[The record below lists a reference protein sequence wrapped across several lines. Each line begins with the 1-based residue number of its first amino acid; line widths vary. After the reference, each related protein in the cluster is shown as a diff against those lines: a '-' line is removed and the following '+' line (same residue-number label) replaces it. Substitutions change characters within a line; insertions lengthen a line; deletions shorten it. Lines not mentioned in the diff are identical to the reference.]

1 MRMLAAPMAT
11 SLGAW
16 ARDRIARL
24 QATDGFRRA
33 ASAFPLTR
41 PVAKRQARAL
51 FDLCAGFVYSQVLLA
66 VVRLRL
72 PERLMAGPRSAAA
85 LALELEMTEA
95 ATERLLAAAASL
107 RLLALRGE
115 DAGGRTLYG
124 LGSLGAALID
134 NPGVIAM
141 IEHHGLLYDD
151 LRDPVALLR
160 GEAKQTAL
168 ANYWPYAKGAGEGAA
183 TPDEYSA
190 LMAVSQRFVAAEVL
204 GAYPLRRHRHLLDV
218 GGGSGAFLM
227 AAGAAAPDL
236 HLTLFDLPPV
246 AAIAR
251 GRLAVSPVAARC
263 DVVGGDFTTD
273 PLPAGADVVSL
284 VRVLH
289 DHDDDAALI
298 LLRAIRRALPP
309 GGTIL
314 IAEPMAG
321 TRGAEPVGDA
331 YFGFYFLAMGG
342 GRARTPAR
350 IKEML
355 SIAGFSRM
363 RLLRG
368 RMPMVAR
375 VMVAQ

>member
-1 MRMLAAPMAT
+1 MSMLASPMAL
-11 SLGAW
+11 SLSAW
-16 ARDRIARL
+16 ARDRIARF
-24 QATDGFRRA
+24 QATEGFRRA
-33 ASAFPLTR
+33 AGAFPLTR
-41 PVAKRQARAL
+41 PVARRQARAL

-66 VVRLRL
+66 TVQLKL

-85 LALELEMTEA
+85 LALELEMPEP
-95 ATERLLAAAASL
+95 ATERLLIAAASL
-107 RLLALRGE
+107 RLLAVRGQ

-124 LGSLGAALID
+124 LGALGAALID
-134 NPGVIAM
+134 NPGVTAM

-151 LRDPVALLR
+151 LRDPLALLR
-160 GEAKQTAL
+160 GETGQTAL

-183 TPDEYSA
+183 TPDGYSA

-204 GAYPLRRHRHLLDV
+204 AAYPLRRHRHLLDV

-227 AAGAAAPDL
+227 AAGAHAPNL
-236 HLTLFDLPPV
+236 RLTLFDLPAV

-251 GRLAVSPVAARC
+251 ERLALSPVGAQFEA
-263 DVVGGDFTTD
+263 VGGDFTTD
-273 PLPAGADVVSL
+273 SLPAGADVVSL

-289 DHDDDAALI
+289 DHDDDVALV
-298 LLRAIRRALPP
+298 LLRAIRKALPP
-309 GGTIL
+309 GGTLL

-342 GRARTPAR
+342 GRARTPGR
-350 IKEML
+350 IKQML
-355 SIAGFSRM
+355 AEAGFSRT
-363 RLLRG
+363 RLLRS

>member
-1 MRMLAAPMAT
+1 M
-11 SLGAW
+11 
-16 ARDRIARL
+16 
-24 QATDGFRRA
+24 
-33 ASAFPLTR
+33 
-41 PVAKRQARAL
+41 AKRQARAL

-95 ATERLLAAAASL
+95 ATERLLAARRFAAPA
-107 RLLALRGE
+107 RAAGRGCS
-115 DAGGRTLYG
+115 GGRTLYG

-236 HLTLFDLPPV
+236 RLTLFDLPPV

-251 GRLAVSPVAARC
+251 AGSPC
-263 DVVGGDFTTD
+263 
-273 PLPAGADVVSL
+273 
-284 VRVLH
+284 
-289 DHDDDAALI
+289 
-298 LLRAIRRALPP
+298 RRLPP
-309 GGTIL
+309 DAMWSAAISPPTRYRP
-314 IAEPMAG
+314 APM
-321 TRGAEPVGDA
+321 
-331 YFGFYFLAMGG
+331 
-342 GRARTPAR
+342 
-350 IKEML
+350 
-355 SIAGFSRM
+355 S
-363 RLLRG
+363 
-368 RMPMVAR
+368 
-375 VMVAQ
+375 

>member
-1 MRMLAAPMAT
+1 MRMLASPMAT
-11 SLGAW
+11 SVTAW
-16 ARDRIARL
+16 ARDRIARF
-24 QATDGFRRA
+24 QATEGFRRA
-33 ASAFPLTR
+33 AGAFPLTR
-41 PVAKRQARAL
+41 PVARRRARAL

-85 LALELEMTEA
+85 LALELEMTEP
-95 ATERLLAAAASL
+95 ATERLLMAAASL
-107 RLLALRGE
+107 RLLARRGH

-134 NPGVIAM
+134 NPGVTAM

-160 GEAKQTAL
+160 GETTQTAL
-168 ANYWPYAKGAGEGAA
+168 ANYWPYAKRAAEGAA
-183 TPDEYSA
+183 TPDGYSA
-190 LMAVSQRFVAAEVL
+190 LMAVSQRFVAEEVL
-204 GAYPLRRHRHLLDV
+204 SAYPLRRHRHLLDV

-227 AAGAAAPDL
+227 AAGAHAPGL
-236 HLTLFDLPPV
+236 RLTLFDLPPV
-246 AAIAR
+246 AEIAR
-251 GRLAVSPVAARC
+251 ASLGASPIAARC
-263 DVVGGDFTTD
+263 EVVGGDFTAG
-273 PLPAGADVVSL
+273 PLPAGADVVTL

-289 DHDDDAALI
+289 DHDDDVARV
-298 LLRAIRRALPP
+298 LLRAIRQSLPQ
-309 GGTIL
+309 GGTLL

-342 GRARTPAR
+342 GCARTPEQ
-350 IKEML
+350 IKQML
-355 SIAGFSRM
+355 SDAGFSRT

>member
-1 MRMLAAPMAT
+1 MRIAAAPIAL
-11 SLGAW
+11 SLTAW

-33 ASAFPLTR
+33 AGAFPLTR
-41 PVAKRQARAL
+41 PVARRQGRAL

-72 PERLMAGPRSAAA
+72 PERGPG
-85 LALELEMTEA
+85 T
-95 ATERLLAAAASL
+95 
-107 RLLALRGE
+107 
-115 DAGGRTLYG
+115 RTGDDG

-134 NPGVIAM
+134 NPGVTAM

-160 GEAKQTAL
+160 GESTQTAL
-168 ANYWPYAKGAGEGAA
+168 ADFWPYARRANGGEGAA
-183 TPDEYSA
+183 TPEGYSA

-227 AAGAAAPDL
+227 AAGAHAPNL
-236 HLTLFDLPPV
+236 RLTLFDLPAV
-246 AAIAR
+246 ADIAR
-251 GRLAVSPVAARC
+251 TSPVAARC
-263 DVVGGDFTTD
+263 AVVGGDFTID
-273 PLPAGADVVSL
+273 ALPAGADVVSL

-289 DHDDDAALI
+289 DHDDHVAAQ
-298 LLRAIRRALPP
+298 LLRAIRQALPP
-309 GGTIL
+309 GGTLL

-321 TRGAEPVGDA
+321 TRGCEPVGDA

-342 GRARTPAR
+342 GRARTPYK
-350 IKEML
+350 IKQML
-355 SIAGFSRM
+355 SDAGFARS

>member
-1 MRMLAAPMAT
+1 MAN
-11 SLGAW
+11 SLSAW

-41 PVAKRQARAL
+41 PVARRQARAL

-66 VVRLRL
+66 TVRLRL

-85 LALELEMTEA
+85 LALELEMTEP
-95 ATERLLAAAASL
+95 ATERLLVAAASL
-107 RLLALRGE
+107 RLLARRGQ
-115 DAGGRTLYG
+115 DAGGRVLYG
-124 LGSLGAALID
+124 LGALGAALID
-134 NPGVIAM
+134 NPGVTAM

-160 GEAKQTAL
+160 GETTQTAL
-168 ANYWPYAKGAGEGAA
+168 ADYWPYAKGAGEGSAA
-183 TPDEYSA
+183 PDGYSA
-190 LMAVSQRFVAAEVL
+190 LMAVSQRFVAGEVL
-204 GAYPLRRHRHLLDV
+204 GAYPLARHRHLLDV
-218 GGGSGAFLM
+218 GGGTGAFLL
-227 AAGAAAPDL
+227 AAGAAAPNL

-251 GRLAVSPVAARC
+251 DQLVASPVAARC
-263 DVVGGDFTTD
+263 EVVGGDFTSD
-273 PLPAGADVVSL
+273 PLPTGADVVSL

-289 DHDDDAALI
+289 DHDDDVALV
-298 LLRAIRRALPP
+298 LLRAIRQALPP
-309 GGTIL
+309 GGTLL

-342 GRARTPAR
+342 GRARTPER
-350 IKEML
+350 IKQML
-355 SIAGFSRM
+355 SETGFSST

-375 VMVAQ
+375 VMVAK

>member
-11 SLGAW
+11 SLSAW

-24 QATDGFRRA
+24 QATEGFRRA
-33 ASAFPLTR
+33 AGAFPLTR
-41 PVAKRQARAL
+41 PVARRQARAL

-85 LALELEMTEA
+85 LALELEMPEP
-95 ATERLLAAAASL
+95 ATERLLIAAASL
-107 RLLALRGE
+107 RLLARRGQ
-115 DAGGRTLYG
+115 DAAGRTLYG

-134 NPGVIAM
+134 NPGVTAM

-160 GEAKQTAL
+160 GETTQTAL

-183 TPDEYSA
+183 TPDGYSA
-190 LMAVSQRFVAAEVL
+190 LMATSQQFVADEVL
-204 GAYPLRRHRHLLDV
+204 AVYPLRRHRHLLDV
-218 GGGSGAFLM
+218 GGGSGAFIM
-227 AAGAAAPDL
+227 AAGAQAPDL
-236 HLTLFDLPPV
+236 RLTLFDLPSV
-246 AAIAR
+246 ANIAR
-251 GRLAVSPVAARC
+251 EALAASPVAGRC

-273 PLPAGADVVSL
+273 ELPSGADVVSL

-289 DHDDDAALI
+289 DHEDDVALV
-298 LLRAIRRALPP
+298 LLRAIRQALPQ
-309 GGTIL
+309 GGTL
-314 IAEPMAG
+314 VVAEPMAG
-321 TRGAEPVGDA
+321 TRGAEPVGGA

-342 GRARTPAR
+342 GRARTPER
-350 IKEML
+350 IKQML
-355 SIAGFSRM
+355 SDAGFSRT

>member
-1 MRMLAAPMAT
+1 MLATPMAA

-24 QATDGFRRA
+24 QAHEGFRRA
-33 ASAFPLTR
+33 AGAFPLTR
-41 PVAKRQARAL
+41 PVARRQARAL

-66 VVRLRL
+66 TVRLRL

-85 LALELEMTEA
+85 LALELEMSEA
-95 ATERLLAAAASL
+95 AAERLLAAAASL
-107 RLLALRGE
+107 KLVARRGA
-115 DAGGRTLYG
+115 DAAGPALYG
-124 LGSLGAALID
+124 LDSLGAALID
-134 NPGVIAM
+134 NPGVVAM

-160 GEAKQTAL
+160 GEVPQTAL

-183 TPDEYSA
+183 PSEGYSA

-204 GAYPLRRHRHLLDV
+204 AAYPLRRHRHLLDV
-218 GGGSGAFLM
+218 GGGSGAFLI
-227 AAGAAAPDL
+227 AAGTHAPAL
-236 HLTLFDLPPV
+236 NLTLFDLPPV
-246 AAIAR
+246 AEIAR
-251 GRLAVSPVAARC
+251 RTLDASPIAGRVA
-263 DVVGGDFTTD
+263 VVGGDFTAG
-273 PLPAGADVVSL
+273 PLPEGADVVSL

-289 DHDDDAALI
+289 DHDDDVASA

-309 GGTIL
+309 GGTLL

-342 GRARTPAR
+342 GRARTPDR
-350 IKEML
+350 VKEML
-355 SIAGFSRM
+355 RDAGFSRA
-363 RLLRG
+363 RLAPA

-375 VMVAQ
+375 LMVAQ

>member
-1 MRMLAAPMAT
+1 MRIAAAPMT
-11 SLGAW
+11 SSLTAW

-33 ASAFPLTR
+33 AGAFPLTR
-41 PVAKRQARAL
+41 PVARRQARAL

-66 VVRLRL
+66 VVQLRL

-85 LALELEMTEA
+85 LALELEMTEP
-95 ATERLLAAAASL
+95 ATERLLIAAASL
-107 RLLALRGE
+107 RLLARRGQ
-115 DAGGRTLYG
+115 DAGGRALFG

-134 NPGVIAM
+134 NPGVTAM

-160 GEAKQTAL
+160 GETAQTAL

-183 TPDEYSA
+183 TPEGYSA

-218 GGGSGAFLM
+218 GGGNGAFLM
-227 AAGAAAPDL
+227 AAGAHAPQL
-236 HLTLFDLPPV
+236 RLTLFDLPPV
-246 AAIAR
+246 AAIAEAQL
-251 GRLAVSPVAARC
+251 GRSPVAARC
-263 DVVGGDFTTD
+263 DVVGGNFLADS
-273 PLPAGADVVSL
+273 LPVGADVVSL

-289 DHDDDAALI
+289 DHDDDVAAV
-298 LLRAIRRALPP
+298 LLRAIRQALPP
-309 GGTIL
+309 GGTLL

-342 GRARTPAR
+342 GCARTPDR
-350 IKEML
+350 IRQML
-355 SIAGFSRM
+355 SQAGFSRT

>member
-1 MRMLAAPMAT
+1 MSMLAAPMAL
-11 SLGAW
+11 SLSAW

-24 QATDGFRRA
+24 QATEGFRRA
-33 ASAFPLTR
+33 AGAFPLTR
-41 PVAKRQARAL
+41 PVARRQARAL
-51 FDLCAGFVYSQVLLA
+51 FDLCAGFVYSQVLLST
-66 VVRLRL
+66 VRLKL

-85 LALELEMTEA
+85 LALELEMPEPA
-95 ATERLLAAAASL
+95 AERLLMAAASL
-107 RLLALRGE
+107 RLLATRGQ

-124 LGSLGAALID
+124 LGALGAALID
-134 NPGVIAM
+134 NPGVTAM

-160 GEAKQTAL
+160 GETEQTAL

-183 TPDEYSA
+183 TADGYSA

-204 GAYPLRRHRHLLDV
+204 AAYPLRRHRHLLDV

-227 AAGAAAPDL
+227 AAGAHAPDL
-236 HLTLFDLPPV
+236 RLTLFDLPPV

-251 GRLAVSPVAARC
+251 ARLAASPIAARS
-263 DVVGGDFTTD
+263 DSVGGDFTRD
-273 PLPAGADVVSL
+273 SLPVGADVVSL

-289 DHDDDAALI
+289 DHDDDMAMV
-298 LLRAIRRALPP
+298 LLRAIRQALPP
-309 GGTIL
+309 GGTL
-314 IAEPMAG
+314 LVAEPMAG

-342 GRARTPAR
+342 GRARTPER
-350 IKEML
+350 IKQML
-355 SIAGFSRM
+355 SEAGFARA
-363 RLLRG
+363 RLLRS

>member
-1 MRMLAAPMAT
+1 MLAAPMAT
-11 SLGAW
+11 SLSAW

-33 ASAFPLTR
+33 AGAFPLTR
-41 PVAKRQARAL
+41 PVARRQARAL

-66 VVRLRL
+66 TVRLGL

-85 LALELEMTEA
+85 LALELEMMEPA
-95 ATERLLAAAASL
+95 MERLLIAAASL
-107 RLLALRGE
+107 RLLARRGQ
-115 DAGGRTLYG
+115 DAGGRPLYG

-134 NPGVIAM
+134 NPGVTAM

-160 GEAKQTAL
+160 GETTQTAL
-168 ANYWPYAKGAGEGAA
+168 ANYWPYAKGAGEGSAA
-183 TPDEYSA
+183 PDGYSE
-190 LMAVSQRFVAAEVL
+190 LMAVSQRFVADEVL
-204 GAYPLRRHRHLLDV
+204 GVYPLRRHRHLLDV

-227 AAGAAAPDL
+227 AAGAHAPNL
-236 HLTLFDLPPV
+236 RLTLFDLPPV

-251 GRLAVSPVAARC
+251 DRLGASPFAARC
-263 DVVGGDFTTD
+263 DVVGGSFISDA
-273 PLPAGADVVSL
+273 LPTGADVVSL

-289 DHDDDAALI
+289 DHDDDVALV
-298 LLRAIRRALPP
+298 LLRAVRQALPP
-309 GGTIL
+309 GGTL
-314 IAEPMAG
+314 LVAEPMAG

-342 GRARTPAR
+342 GRTRTPER
-350 IKEML
+350 IKQML
-355 SIAGFSRM
+355 SEAGFSRA

>member
-1 MRMLAAPMAT
+1 MRIAAAPIAL
-11 SLGAW
+11 SLTAW

-33 ASAFPLTR
+33 AGAFPLTR
-41 PVAKRQARAL
+41 PVARRQGRAL

-85 LALELEMTEA
+85 LALELEMTEP
-95 ATERLLAAAASL
+95 ATERLLIAAASL
-107 RLLALRGE
+107 RLLARRGQ

-124 LGSLGAALID
+124 LGALGAALID
-134 NPGVIAM
+134 NPGVTAM

-160 GEAKQTAL
+160 GESTQTAL
-168 ANYWPYAKGAGEGAA
+168 ADFWPYARRANGGEGAA
-183 TPDEYSA
+183 TPEAYSA

-227 AAGAAAPDL
+227 AAGAHAPNL
-236 HLTLFDLPPV
+236 RLTLFDLPAV
-246 AAIAR
+246 AEIAR
-251 GRLAVSPVAARC
+251 TSPVAARC
-263 DVVGGDFTTD
+263 EVVGGDFTAD
-273 PLPAGADVVSL
+273 ALPAGADVVSL

-289 DHDDDAALI
+289 DHDDDVAAE
-298 LLRAIRRALPP
+298 LLRAIRQALPP
-309 GGTIL
+309 GGTLL

-342 GRARTPAR
+342 GCARTPQK
-350 IKEML
+350 IKQML
-355 SIAGFSRM
+355 SDAGFSRS
-363 RLLRG
+363 RLLRS

>member
-1 MRMLAAPMAT
+1 MRLLASPMTA
-11 SLGAW
+11 SLTGW

-33 ASAFPLTR
+33 AGAFPLTR
-41 PVAKRQARAL
+41 PFARRQARAL

-85 LALELEMTEA
+85 LALELEMTES
-95 ATERLLAAAASL
+95 ATERLLVAASSL
-107 RLLALRGE
+107 RLLALRGR
-115 DAGGRTLYG
+115 DAGGRRLYG
-124 LGSLGAALID
+124 LGALGAALID
-134 NPGVIAM
+134 NPGVTAM

-160 GEAKQTAL
+160 GETAQTAL

-183 TPDEYSA
+183 TPDGYSA
-190 LMAVSQRFVAAEVL
+190 LMAVSQRFVADEVL

-227 AAGAAAPDL
+227 AAGAHAPHL
-236 HLTLFDLPPV
+236 RLTLFDLPPV

-251 GRLAVSPVAARC
+251 EQLGASPVATRSDA
-263 DVVGGDFTTD
+263 VGGDFAID
-273 PLPAGADVVSL
+273 SLPTGADVVSL

-289 DHDDDAALI
+289 DHEDDVAVV
-298 LLRAIRRALPP
+298 LLRAIRQVLSP
-309 GGTIL
+309 GGTLL

-342 GRARTPAR
+342 GRARTPER
-350 IKEML
+350 IKQML
-355 SIAGFSRM
+355 SEAGFSRT
-363 RLLRG
+363 RLLRS

-375 VMVAQ
+375 VMVAR

>member
-1 MRMLAAPMAT
+1 MRVLASPMAT
-11 SLGAW
+11 SLSAW

-24 QATDGFRRA
+24 QATEGFRRA
-33 ASAFPLTR
+33 AGAFPLTR
-41 PVAKRQARAL
+41 PVARRQARSL

-66 VVRLRL
+66 TVQLRL

-85 LALELEMTEA
+85 LALELEMTEP
-95 ATERLLAAAASL
+95 ATERLLTAAASL
-107 RLLALRGE
+107 RLLALRGQ
-115 DAGGRTLYG
+115 DAGGRALYG
-124 LGSLGAALID
+124 LGTLGAALID
-134 NPGVIAM
+134 NPGVTAM

-160 GEAKQTAL
+160 GKTDQTAL

-183 TPDEYSA
+183 TPDGYSE
-190 LMAVSQRFVAAEVL
+190 LMAVSQRFVADEVL
-204 GAYPLRRHRHLLDV
+204 ASYPLRRHRHLLDV

-227 AAGAAAPDL
+227 AAGAHAPNL
-236 HLTLFDLPPV
+236 RLTLFDLPSV

-251 GRLAVSPVAARC
+251 DRLGKSPVAARC

-273 PLPAGADVVSL
+273 TLPTGADVVSL

-289 DHDDDAALI
+289 DHDDDVALV
-298 LLRAIRRALPP
+298 LLRAIRRSLPP
-309 GGTIL
+309 GGTLL

-342 GRARTPAR
+342 GRARTPDR
-350 IKEML
+350 IKQML
-355 SIAGFSRM
+355 SEAGFSRL
-363 RLLRG
+363 RLLRS

-375 VMVAQ
+375 VMVAK

>member
-1 MRMLAAPMAT
+1 MRIAAAPIAL
-11 SLGAW
+11 SLTAW

-33 ASAFPLTR
+33 AGAFPLTR
-41 PVAKRQARAL
+41 PVARRQGRAL

-85 LALELEMTEA
+85 LALELEMTEP
-95 ATERLLAAAASL
+95 ATERLLIAAASL
-107 RLLALRGE
+107 RLLARRGQ

-124 LGSLGAALID
+124 LGALGAALID
-134 NPGVIAM
+134 NPGVTAM

-160 GEAKQTAL
+160 GESTQTAL
-168 ANYWPYAKGAGEGAA
+168 ADFWPYARRANGGEGAA
-183 TPDEYSA
+183 TPEGYSA

-227 AAGAAAPDL
+227 AAGAHAPNL
-236 HLTLFDLPPV
+236 RLTLFDLPAV
-246 AAIAR
+246 AEIAR
-251 GRLAVSPVAARC
+251 TSPVAARC
-263 DVVGGDFTTD
+263 EVVGGDFTAD
-273 PLPAGADVVSL
+273 ALPAGADVVSL

-289 DHDDDAALI
+289 DHDDDVAAE
-298 LLRAIRRALPP
+298 LLRAIRQALPP
-309 GGTIL
+309 GGTLL

-342 GRARTPAR
+342 GCARTPQK
-350 IKEML
+350 IKQML
-355 SIAGFSRM
+355 SDAGFSRS
-363 RLLRG
+363 RLLRS

>member
-1 MRMLAAPMAT
+1 MRVLAPLVTT
-11 SLGAW
+11 SLTAW

-24 QATDGFRRA
+24 QATEGFRRA
-33 ASAFPLTR
+33 AGGFPLTR

-66 VVRLRL
+66 TVRLRL
-72 PERLMAGPRSAAA
+72 PERLMAGPRSAAG
-85 LALELEMTEA
+85 LALELEMSEP
-95 ATERLLAAAASL
+95 ATERLLIAAASL
-107 RLLALRGE
+107 RLLARRGE
-115 DAGGRTLYG
+115 DAGGRPLYG
-124 LGSLGAALID
+124 LGALGAALID
-134 NPGVIAM
+134 NPGVTAM

-160 GEAKQTAL
+160 GETGQTAL

-183 TPDEYSA
+183 SADGYSA
-190 LMAVSQRFVAAEVL
+190 LMAVSQRFVADEVI
-204 GAYPLRRHRHLLDV
+204 GAYDLRRHRHLLDV
-218 GGGSGAFLM
+218 GGGSGAFLI
-227 AAGAAAPDL
+227 AAGAQAPQL
-236 HLTLFDLPPV
+236 RLTLFDLPAV

-251 GRLAVSPVAARC
+251 DRLGASPLAARC
-263 DVVGGDFTTD
+263 AVIGGDFSSD
-273 PLPAGADVVSL
+273 ALPTGADVVSL

-289 DHDDDAALI
+289 DHDDDVALI

-309 GGTIL
+309 GGTLL

-355 SIAGFSRM
+355 SEAGFSRT

>member
-11 SLGAW
+11 SLTAW
-16 ARDRIARL
+16 ARDRIARW
-24 QATDGFRRA
+24 QAGEGFRRA
-33 ASAFPLTR
+33 AGAFPLTR
-41 PVAKRQARAL
+41 PVAKRRARAL

-66 VVRLRL
+66 TVRLRL

-85 LALELEMTEA
+85 LALELEMTEP
-95 ATERLLAAAASL
+95 ATERLLVAAASL
-107 RLLALRGE
+107 RLLARRGQ
-115 DAGGRTLYG
+115 DAGGRALYG

-134 NPGVIAM
+134 NPGVTAM

-160 GEAKQTAL
+160 GETGQTAL
-168 ANYWPYAKGAGEGAA
+168 ADYWPYAKGAGAGAA
-183 TPDEYSA
+183 TPDGYSA
-190 LMAVSQRFVAAEVL
+190 LMAVSQRFVADEVL
-204 GAYPLRRHRHLLDV
+204 AAYDLRRHRHLLDV
-218 GGGSGAFLM
+218 GGGSGAFLT
-227 AAGAAAPDL
+227 AAGAAAPGL
-236 HLTLFDLPPV
+236 RLTLFDLPAV

-251 GRLAVSPVAARC
+251 AGLAASPMAARC
-263 DVVGGDFTTD
+263 AVVGGDFRSD
-273 PLPAGADVVSL
+273 PLPGGADVVSL

-289 DHDDDAALI
+289 DHDDELAVAL
-298 LLRAIRRALPP
+298 LGAVRQALPP
-309 GGTIL
+309 GGTLL

-342 GRARTPAR
+342 GRVRTPQR
-350 IKEML
+350 IKQLL
-355 SIAGFSRM
+355 SEAGFSRM

>member
-1 MRMLAAPMAT
+1 MRVLASPMAT
-11 SLGAW
+11 SLSAW

-24 QATDGFRRA
+24 QATEGFRRA
-33 ASAFPLTR
+33 AGAFPLTR
-41 PVAKRQARAL
+41 PVARRQARSL

-66 VVRLRL
+66 TVQLRL

-85 LALELEMTEA
+85 LALELEMTEP
-95 ATERLLAAAASL
+95 ATERLLTAAASL
-107 RLLALRGE
+107 RLLALRGQ
-115 DAGGRTLYG
+115 DAGGRALYG
-124 LGSLGAALID
+124 LGTLGAALID
-134 NPGVIAM
+134 NPGVTAM

-160 GEAKQTAL
+160 GETTQTAL

-183 TPDEYSA
+183 APDDYSA

-227 AAGAAAPDL
+227 AAGDHAPNL
-236 HLTLFDLPPV
+236 RLTLFDLPAV

-251 GRLAVSPVAARC
+251 ERLAASPVAAQC
-263 DVVGGDFTTD
+263 EAIGGDFTTD
-273 PLPAGADVVSL
+273 ALPSGADAVSL

-289 DHDDDAALI
+289 DHDDDVALV
-298 LLRAIRRALPP
+298 LLRAIRKALPP
-309 GGTIL
+309 GGTLL

-355 SIAGFSRM
+355 SEAGFSRS

>member
-1 MRMLAAPMAT
+1 MAT
-11 SLGAW
+11 TLTAW
-16 ARDRIARL
+16 ARDRIARF
-24 QATDGFRRA
+24 QATEGFRRA
-33 ASAFPLTR
+33 AGAFPLTR
-41 PVAKRQARAL
+41 PVARRQARAL

-66 VVRLRL
+66 TVQLKL
-72 PERLMAGPRSAAA
+72 PERLLTGPRSAAS
-85 LALELEMTEA
+85 LALELEMSEP
-95 ATERLLAAAASL
+95 ATERLLVAAASL
-107 RLLALRGE
+107 RLLARRGH
-115 DAGGRTLYG
+115 DAGGRALYG

-134 NPGVIAM
+134 NPGVTAM

-160 GEAKQTAL
+160 GETTQTAL

-183 TPDEYSA
+183 SPEGYSA

-227 AAGAAAPDL
+227 AAAAHAPNL
-236 HLTLFDLPPV
+236 RLTLFDLPAV

-251 GRLAVSPVAARC
+251 GSAVAARC
-263 DVVGGDFTTD
+263 AVVGGDFTTD
-273 PLPAGADVVSL
+273 SLPRDADVVSL

-289 DHDDDAALI
+289 DHDDDVALM
-298 LLRAIRRALPP
+298 LLRAIREALPP
-309 GGTIL
+309 GGTLL
-314 IAEPMAG
+314 IAEPTAG

-342 GRARTPAR
+342 GRARTPWR
-350 IKEML
+350 IEQML
-355 SIAGFSRM
+355 SEAGFSRM

>member
-1 MRMLAAPMAT
+1 MRMLAFPMAT
-11 SLGAW
+11 SFSAW

-24 QATDGFRRA
+24 QGTEGFRRA
-33 ASAFPLTR
+33 AGAFPLTR
-41 PVAKRQARAL
+41 PVAKRHARAL

-85 LALELEMTEA
+85 LALELEMTEPA
-95 ATERLLAAAASL
+95 MERLLLAAASL
-107 RLLALRGE
+107 RLLARRGE
-115 DAGGRTLYG
+115 DAGGRALYG

-134 NPGVIAM
+134 NPGVTAM

-160 GEAKQTAL
+160 GETTRTAL
-168 ANYWPYAKGAGEGAA
+168 ADYWPYAKGAGEGAA
-183 TPDEYSA
+183 TPDGYSA

-204 GAYPLRRHRHLLDV
+204 TAYPLRRHRHLLDV

-227 AAGAAAPDL
+227 AAGAHAPDL
-236 HLTLFDLPPV
+236 RLTLFDLPPV
-246 AAIAR
+246 ARIAR
-251 GRLAVSPVAARC
+251 DHLAASRC
-263 DVVGGDFTTD
+263 DIVGGDFTTD
-273 PLPAGADVVSL
+273 SLPAGADVVSL

-289 DHDDDAALI
+289 DHDDDVALI
-298 LLRAIRRALPP
+298 LLRAIRQALPP
-309 GGTIL
+309 GGTLL

-342 GRARTPAR
+342 GRARTPER
-350 IKEML
+350 IKQML
-355 SIAGFSRM
+355 FETGFSHT

-375 VMVAQ
+375 VLVAR

>member
-1 MRMLAAPMAT
+1 MRMLASPMAM
-11 SLGAW
+11 SLTAW

-24 QATDGFRRA
+24 QATEGFRRA

-66 VVRLRL
+66 TVRLKL
-72 PERLMAGPRSAAA
+72 PERLLTGPRSAAA
-85 LALELEMTEA
+85 LALELEMTES
-95 ATERLLAAAASL
+95 ATERLLMAAASL
-107 RLLALRGE
+107 RLLALRGQ

-124 LGSLGAALID
+124 LGALGAALID

-141 IEHHGLLYDD
+141 IEHHGLLYAD

-160 GEAKQTAL
+160 GETGQTAL

-183 TPDEYSA
+183 TPEGYSA
-190 LMAVSQRFVAAEVL
+190 LMAVSQRFVAEEVL
-204 GAYPLRRHRHLLDV
+204 GAYDLRRHRHLLDV

-227 AAGAAAPDL
+227 AAGAAAPAL
-236 HLTLFDLPPV
+236 RLTLFDLPAV

-251 GRLAVSPVAARC
+251 ERLAASPIAARC
-263 DVVGGDFTTD
+263 AVVGGDFTSD
-273 PLPAGADVVSL
+273 SLPSGADVVSL

-289 DHDDDAALI
+289 DHDDDVALV
-298 LLRAIRRALPP
+298 LLRAIRQALPP
-309 GGTIL
+309 GGTLL

-350 IKEML
+350 IQQML
-355 SIAGFSRM
+355 SESGFSRT
-363 RLLRG
+363 RLRPS

-375 VMVAQ
+375 IMVAQ